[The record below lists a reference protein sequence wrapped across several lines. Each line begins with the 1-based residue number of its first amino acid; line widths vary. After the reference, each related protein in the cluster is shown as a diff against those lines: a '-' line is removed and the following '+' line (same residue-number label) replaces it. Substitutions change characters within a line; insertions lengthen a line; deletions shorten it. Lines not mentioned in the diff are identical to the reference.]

1 MRGRVR
7 SRWGPET
14 SGHAAPGP
22 PIPVPGPRGAPWSK
36 NTRLKGWDP
45 GSDPS
50 PLAPSLSPAHRAG
63 VKSRKRYPPSGTSA
77 KKSPAPSSSA
87 HRRVSKPGVVPAPRG
102 RRPWLCPP
110 PSAPP
115 SQPSLSPAQSSP
127 WALGCVPA
135 FSPRPVPGGAGGRG
149 RGSWEGPGRPP
160 RPRPVPGGGAPG
172 RARG

>member
-87 HRRVSKPGVVPAPRG
+87 HRRVSKPGVGPSPARAAALALPSSIRASFPAQPLPRSVLSLG
-102 RRPWLCPP
+102 PGLRPGLL
-110 PSAPP
+110 APP
-115 SQPSLSPAQSSP
+115 
-127 WALGCVPA
+127 C
-135 FSPRPVPGGAGGRG
+135 PRGAGGRG